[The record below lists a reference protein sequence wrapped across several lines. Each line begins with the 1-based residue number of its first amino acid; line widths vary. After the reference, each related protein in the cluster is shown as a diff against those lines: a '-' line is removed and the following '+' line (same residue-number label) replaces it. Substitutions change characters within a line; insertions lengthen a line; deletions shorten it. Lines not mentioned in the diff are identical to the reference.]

1 MNLSIDYNKVKSS
14 LELKNCLKKLII
26 GSAIVLNLSPLFLKN
41 NLNNNAKLLLAS
53 SGFVF
58 ALCCLKLPS
67 TDYEERLIKT
77 YKDTGL
83 KQQKTILS
91 GEVLKH
97 QTELEILNQQEL
109 ARTIEK
115 LPGYQVPYFAS
126 KYGVTPIMASA
137 YIEENQT
144 NKNNEEIPV
153 LNIPKNIFTNIIEKC
168 ESKDKTSL
176 EWLKK
181 AINESCFIAG
191 KKGSGKSHLMR
202 WLLSGFIAQSNKQ
215 DIFYIID
222 KHYDFDNPWI
232 IGIDENELIENE
244 RIVDGDKAIEKIKEL
259 HNLLLNRIKNKLT
272 FKKLGMHTRILI
284 DEIDSYSNDD
294 MEVISSFVRD
304 VEYQGRKYGF
314 SLVLGSHSIKKNEM
328 KIDSSVVSSMINIL
342 FPSIVLDRNSIL
354 SGAFP
359 SLPKMKLMIEDYKYN
374 YLPND
379 GRMVIIN
386 DDSNVF
392 VSHIPKLDLTTI
404 KITEDENVSNVE
416 KTEFKTENDTNSEKN
431 PLDKIRKW
439 CDLCFQKYQVY
450 PSKSLIKKAWF
461 EETNQDLSDNG
472 LDLLIEKIGIN
483 KN

>member
-14 LELKNCLKKLII
+14 LELKNGLKKLII
-26 GSAIVLNLSPLFLKN
+26 ASAIVLNLSPLFLKN

-109 ARTIEK
+109 VRTIEK
-115 LPGYQVPYFAS
+115 LPDYQIPYFAS
-126 KYGVTPIMASA
+126 KYGVTPILTTT
-137 YIEENQT
+137 YITENEIAQ
-144 NKNNEEIPV
+144 NEKQPV

-181 AINESCFIAG
+181 AVSESCFIAG

-202 WLLSGFIAQSNKQ
+202 WLLSGFISQSNSQ
-215 DIFYIID
+215 DVFYIID

-272 FKKLGMHTRILI
+272 FKKLGIHTRILI

-294 MEVISSFVRD
+294 MELISSFVRD
-304 VEYQGRKYGF
+304 VEYQGRKFGF
-314 SLVLGSHSIKKNEM
+314 SLILGSHSVKKNEM

-342 FPSIVLDRNSIL
+342 FPAIVLDRNSIL

-359 SLPKMKLMIEDYKYN
+359 SLPKMKLMMEDYKYN
-374 YLPND
+374 HLPND
-379 GRMVIIN
+379 GRMVVIN

-392 VSHIPKLDLTTI
+392 ISHIPKLDLMTV
-404 KITEDENVSNVE
+404 KISDDENISNVE
-416 KTEFKTENDTNSEKN
+416 KTEFKTNSENN
-431 PLDKIRKW
+431 PIDKIRKW
-439 CDLCFQKYQVY
+439 CDLCFEKYQVY
-450 PSKSLIKKAWF
+450 PSKELIKKAWL
-461 EETNQDLSDNG
+461 EETNQDLSDVAVN
-472 LDLLIEKIGIN
+472 LLIEKLGI
-483 KN
+483 KY

>member
-14 LELKNCLKKLII
+14 LDLKNGLKKLIVA
-26 GSAIVLNLSPLFLKN
+26 SAITLNLSPLFLKN

-53 SGFVF
+53 SGFIF
-58 ALCCLKLPS
+58 TLCCLKLPS
-67 TDYEERLIKT
+67 TEYEEKLVKT
-77 YKDTGL
+77 YKDTAL
-83 KQQKTILS
+83 KQQKTVLS

-109 ARTIEK
+109 VRIIEK
-115 LPGYQVPYFAS
+115 LPDYQIPYFAS
-126 KYGVTPIMASA
+126 KYGVTPILTTT
-137 YIEENQT
+137 YITENEIAQ
-144 NKNNEEIPV
+144 NEKQVV

-181 AINESCFIAG
+181 AVSESCFIAG

-202 WLLSGFIAQSNKQ
+202 WLLSGFISQSNSQ

-272 FKKLGMHTRILI
+272 FKKLGIHTRILI

-304 VEYQGRKYGF
+304 VEYQGRKFGF
-314 SLVLGSHSIKKNEM
+314 SLILGSHSVKKNEM

-342 FPSIVLDRNSIL
+342 FPAIVLDRNSIL

-359 SLPKMKLMIEDYKYN
+359 SLPKMKLMMEDYKYN
-374 YLPND
+374 HLPND
-379 GRMVIIN
+379 GRMVVVN

-392 VSHIPKLDLTTI
+392 ISHIPKLDLMTV
-404 KITEDENVSNVE
+404 KISFDENISNVE

-431 PLDKIRKW
+431 PIDKIRKW

-450 PSKSLIKKAWF
+450 PSKMLIKKAWF
-461 EETNQDLSDNG
+461 EETNQDLSDVAVN
-472 LDLLIEKIGIN
+472 LLIEKLGI
-483 KN
+483 KY

>member
-14 LELKNCLKKLII
+14 LDLKNGLKKLIVA
-26 GSAIVLNLSPLFLKN
+26 SAITLNLSPLFLKN

-53 SGFVF
+53 SGFIF
-58 ALCCLKLPS
+58 TLCCLKLPS
-67 TDYEERLIKT
+67 TEYEEKLVKT
-77 YKDTGL
+77 YKDTAL
-83 KQQKTILS
+83 KQQKTVLS

-109 ARTIEK
+109 VRIIEK
-115 LPGYQVPYFAS
+115 LPDYQIPYFAS
-126 KYGVTPIMASA
+126 KYGVTPILTTT
-137 YIEENQT
+137 YITENEIAQ
-144 NKNNEEIPV
+144 NEKQVV

-181 AINESCFIAG
+181 AVSESCFIAG

-202 WLLSGFIAQSNKQ
+202 WLLSGFISQSNSQ

-232 IGIDENELIENE
+232 IGIDENELIESE

-272 FKKLGMHTRILI
+272 FKKLGIHTRILI

-304 VEYQGRKYGF
+304 VEYQGRKFGF
-314 SLVLGSHSIKKNEM
+314 SLILGSHSVKKNEM

-342 FPSIVLDRNSIL
+342 FPAIVLDRNSIL

-359 SLPKMKLMIEDYKYN
+359 SLPKMKLMMEDYKYN
-374 YLPND
+374 HLPND
-379 GRMVIIN
+379 GRMVVVN

-392 VSHIPKLDLTTI
+392 ISHIPKLDLMTV
-404 KITEDENVSNVE
+404 KISFDENISNVE

-431 PLDKIRKW
+431 PIDKIRKW

-450 PSKSLIKKAWF
+450 PSKMLIKKAWF
-461 EETNQDLSDNG
+461 EETNQDLSDVAVN
-472 LDLLIEKIGIN
+472 LLIEKLGI
-483 KN
+483 KY

>member
-14 LELKNCLKKLII
+14 LDLKNGLKKLIVA
-26 GSAIVLNLSPLFLKN
+26 SAITLNLSPLFLKN

-53 SGFVF
+53 SGFIF
-58 ALCCLKLPS
+58 TLCCLKLPS
-67 TDYEERLIKT
+67 TEYEEKLVKT
-77 YKDTGL
+77 YKDTAL
-83 KQQKTILS
+83 KQQKTVLS

-109 ARTIEK
+109 VRIIEK
-115 LPGYQVPYFAS
+115 LPDYQIPYFAS
-126 KYGVTPIMASA
+126 KYGVTPILTTT
-137 YIEENQT
+137 YITENEIAQ
-144 NKNNEEIPV
+144 NEKQVV

-181 AINESCFIAG
+181 AVSESCFIAG

-202 WLLSGFIAQSNKQ
+202 WLLSGFISQSNSQ

-272 FKKLGMHTRILI
+272 FKKLGIHTRILI

-304 VEYQGRKYGF
+304 VEYQGRKFGF
-314 SLVLGSHSIKKNEM
+314 SLILGSHSVKKNEM

-342 FPSIVLDRNSIL
+342 FPAIVLDRNSIL

-359 SLPKMKLMIEDYKYN
+359 SLPKMKLMMEDYKYN
-374 YLPND
+374 HLPND
-379 GRMVIIN
+379 GRMVVVN

-392 VSHIPKLDLTTI
+392 ISHIPKLDLMTV
-404 KITEDENVSNVE
+404 KISFDENISNVE

-431 PLDKIRKW
+431 PIDKIRKW

-450 PSKSLIKKAWF
+450 PSKTLIKKAWF
-461 EETNQDLSDNG
+461 EETNQDLSDVAVN
-472 LDLLIEKIGIN
+472 LLIEKLGI
-483 KN
+483 KY